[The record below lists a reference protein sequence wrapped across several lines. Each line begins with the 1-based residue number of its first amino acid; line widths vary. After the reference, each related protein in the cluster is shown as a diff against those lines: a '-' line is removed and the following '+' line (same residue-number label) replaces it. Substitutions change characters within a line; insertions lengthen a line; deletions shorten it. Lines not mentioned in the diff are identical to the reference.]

1 MNFIFAFI
9 CGGLVCLLGQFL
21 MDKFKLLP
29 VHITIIFVFLGAIL
43 EFGGIYDKLVEFGSA
58 GFLVPISSFGHT
70 VADAAVTGAREKGLI
85 GIFTNILS
93 TTSFGISLTVF
104 LAFITSLI
112 FKVRS

>member
-1 MNFIFAFI
+1 MNFLLAFI
-9 CGGLVCLLGQFL
+9 CGGLICLIGQFL

-29 VHITIIFVFLGAIL
+29 VHITIFFVFIGAIL
-43 EFGGIYDKLVEFGSA
+43 EFGNIYDKFIDFGSA
-58 GFLVPISSFGHT
+58 GFLVPISSFGHS
-70 VADAAVTGAREKGLI
+70 VAEAAAEGAKEGFLE
-85 GIFTNILS
+85 IFKNILS

>member
-1 MNFIFAFI
+1 MNFVFAFI
-9 CGGLVCLLGQFL
+9 CGGLICLIGQFL

-29 VHITIIFVFLGAIL
+29 VHITILFVFVGAML
-43 EFGGIYDKLVEFGSA
+43 EFGNIYDKLVEFGSA
-58 GFLVPISSFGHT
+58 GFLVPISSFGHS
-70 VADAAVTGAREKGLI
+70 VAEAAVNGSKKGFFE
-85 GIFTNILS
+85 IFSNILN

>member
-1 MNFIFAFI
+1 MNFLLAFI
-9 CGGLVCLLGQFL
+9 CGGLICLIGQFL

-29 VHITIIFVFLGAIL
+29 VHITIFFVFIGAIL
-43 EFGGIYDKLVEFGSA
+43 EFGNIYDKFIDFGSA
-58 GFLVPISSFGHT
+58 GFLVPISSFGHS
-70 VADAAVTGAREKGLI
+70 VAEAAAEGAKEGIL
-85 GIFTNILS
+85 GIFKNILS

>member
-1 MNFIFAFI
+1 MNFLLAFI
-9 CGGLVCLLGQFL
+9 CGGLICLIGQFL

-29 VHITIIFVFLGAIL
+29 VHITIFFVFIGAIL
-43 EFGGIYDKLVEFGSA
+43 EFGNIYDKLIDFGSA
-58 GFLVPISSFGHT
+58 GFLVPISSFGHS
-70 VADAAVTGAREKGLI
+70 VAEAAVNGAKEGFLE
-85 GIFTNILS
+85 IFKNILS